1 MRKGFTLAEVLITLG
16 IIGVVAAL
24 TMPALISNYRKNVV
38 VERLKKFY
46 TVMNQAVLQA
56 TEEYGDWQQWDVSEE
71 KPLIDYY
78 LKKYLKLLKTEQKG
92 SRYYYYFP
100 DGSMVFPVFTGVTY
114 SQKEL
119 IFCPVASRCEKRGT
133 EKFIFV
139 FNTVANNHNL
149 TIFKNPIEP
158 YAWIWS
164 GKREDLFKGTFGC
177 SPDIADEDKNI
188 NDYCATLIMIDG
200 WKISK
205 DYPFRF

>member
-56 TEEYGDWQQWDVSEE
+56 TEEYGDWKQWDVSAGD
-71 KPLIDYY
+71 PLIENY
-78 LKKYLKLLKTEQKG
+78 LKKYLKILKTERKN
-92 SRYYYYFP
+92 SKTYYYFP
-100 DGSMVFPVFTGVTY
+100 DGSMVYPVFSGNTY
-114 SQKEL
+114 SQIEL
-119 IFCPVASRCEKRGT
+119 VFCPVASRCEKPGV
-133 EKFIFV
+133 EKFFFV
-139 FNTVANNHNL
+139 FNTVSNNYNL
-149 TIFKNPIEP
+149 TRLKNPIEP
-158 YAWIWS
+158 YAWRWS

-177 SPDIADEDKNI
+177 SPDLSDEERGN
-188 NDYCATLIMIDG
+188 NDYCAALIMIDG
-200 WKISK
+200 WRISK